1 MFMGTRMK
9 ILIMLL
15 SRQLL
20 TIALSLGVQQQESKE
35 RSKYK
40 IVAREKQESKE
51 SKESKVSQKSKML
64 RS

>member
-1 MFMGTRMK
+1 MI

-40 IVAREKQESKE
+40 IVAREKRDSKESKE
-51 SKESKVSQKSKML
+51 SKDSKVSQKSKML